1 MVSIPFLNKL
11 NKKYGSINKK
21 QLAVNMLKKGVEAG
35 KVVVNILS
43 ATGIAGFK
51 FHIPET
57 EIVKFENDITDHYV
71 DTNTAVQDHI
81 AQKPITIT
89 LTGLVGD
96 YFYSNN
102 KLEDLVALI
111 IPTMTLV
118 KEFLPEIRNATS
130 FLKLRKYNQE
140 TKLTADGQIAA
151 GLDAEK
157 YKFNAMDL
165 FTLFQSLYKLKSA
178 QTRAFIFFECM
189 WKSRALFSVE
199 TTWKRYDN
207 MVIQSLQ
214 PKRDKNADITEF
226 SITFKQIS
234 FTQTLTE
241 TAEEYKNRVEQQQAE
256 IVNKGVE
263 KGESVSISDINTGI
277 LNV

>member
-35 KVVVNILS
+35 KAVVNILS

-151 GLDAEK
+151 GLDAVK

>member
-1 MVSIPFLNKL
+1 MVSIPFLSKL
-11 NKKYGSINKK
+11 NQKYGSINKK
-21 QLAVNMLKKGVEAG
+21 QLAILMLKKGVEAG
-35 KVVVNILS
+35 KAVVNILS
-43 ATGIAGFK
+43 TTGIAGFK

-57 EIVKFENDITDHYV
+57 EIIRFENDITDHFV
-71 DTNTAVQDHI
+71 DTNTTVQDHI

-102 KLEDLVALI
+102 KLEDLMALVV
-111 IPTMTLV
+111 PTMVLV

-130 FLKLRKYNQE
+130 FLKLKKYNAQ
-140 TKLTADGQIAA
+140 TTIGADGQIVSGTNA
-151 GLDAEK
+151 DK
-157 YKFNAMDL
+157 YNFNAMDL
-165 FTLFQSLYKLKSA
+165 FSLFQSLYKLKSA
-178 QTRAFIFFECM
+178 QTRAFLFFECM
-189 WKSRALFSVE
+189 WKSRVLFSVE

-234 FTQTLTE
+234 FAQTLTE
-241 TAEEYKNRVEQQQAE
+241 SAEDYKNRVEQQQAE
-256 IVNKGVE
+256 KVNKGVE
-263 KGESVSISDINTGI
+263 KGEFISISNLNTGI
-277 LNV
+277 FNV